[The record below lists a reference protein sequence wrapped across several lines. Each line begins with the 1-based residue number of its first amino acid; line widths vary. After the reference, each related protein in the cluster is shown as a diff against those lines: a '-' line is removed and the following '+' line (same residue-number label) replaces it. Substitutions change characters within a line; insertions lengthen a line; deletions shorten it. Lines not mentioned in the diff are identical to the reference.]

1 MLFGTSVITARAL
14 GPENLGYTKFLFL
27 TLTTIAQFGSI
38 GVIDATSYF
47 QRKTKYDIETIFK
60 VNFTF
65 LLMAASLFII
75 TILSLRMNGVI
86 FEEYGISI
94 LLYTAVTVIFFNFI
108 SDLLVATMI
117 SREKII
123 SMNNIF
129 LVTGILNLI
138 VLALLWKSGN
148 LTVKAYMILFP
159 LNSVVRTL
167 TMLRYSKIMPGF
179 NFRFGIIAEELK
191 YGTIV
196 FLGAFFIFLNYRLDQ
211 WLIKFFLGNKELG
224 LYAVGVAIAEI
235 LLIIPTGLINPL
247 RARLYNI
254 GNDHSD
260 FKTVTAKTIK
270 FALYATAAISV
281 PVFFLVPLISSEFLY
296 GEKYAE
302 SVVIIQILIAGII
315 FLTFGKVGSHYYVV
329 KGRPAIHMYSAL
341 SIFLVNFALNLI
353 MIPKFGIKGAAIASS
368 ISYFAYGLI
377 YVYLY
382 LKVEKFPFADLFVL
396 RRSEIRFYASKL
408 KFGKMG

>member
-1 MLFGTSVITARAL
+1 M
-14 GPENLGYTKFLFL
+14 
-27 TLTTIAQFGSI
+27 
-38 GVIDATSYF
+38 
-47 QRKTKYDIETIFK
+47 
-60 VNFTF
+60 
-65 LLMAASLFII
+65 
-75 TILSLRMNGVI
+75 RMNGVV
-86 FEEYGISI
+86 FEEYSMTI
-94 LLYTAVTVIFFNFI
+94 LLYTSVTVIFFNFI

-129 LVTGILNLI
+129 LFTGILNLA
-138 VLALLWKSGN
+138 VMALLWMYGL
-148 LTVKAYMILFP
+148 LTVKAYMIIFP
-159 LNSVVRTL
+159 ANSVVRAL
-167 TMLRYSKIMPGF
+167 TMLGF
-179 NFRFGIIAEELK
+179 NKIRPGISFRFGIIAEELK

-235 LLIIPTGLINPL
+235 ILIIPTGLINPL

-254 GNDHSD
+254 ANDHAD

-270 FALYATAAISV
+270 FALYATAAVSI
-281 PVFFLVPLISSEFLY
+281 PVFFIVPLMASEYLY
-296 GEKYAE
+296 GEKYVE
-302 SVVIIQILIAGII
+302 SVIIVQILLAGII

-341 SIFLVNFALNLI
+341 SIFLVNFILNIL
-353 MIPKFGIKGAAIASS
+353 MIPRFGIKGAAIAST

-382 LKVEKFPFADLFVL
+382 LKVEKFPFADLFIL
-396 RRSEIRFYASKL
+396 RRSEIMFYASKL
-408 KFGKMG
+408 KFGRAG